1 MDAASARPLCCSA
14 HPERPAHA
22 RCMSCQK
29 VLCAECATEW
39 NGINH
44 CRRCLEARGAAARGR
59 SGLFTG
65 AVLVVLIAALLFAHA
80 RVLAWMGA
88 AAASVL

>member
-1 MDAASARPLCCSA
+1 MDAASARPLSCSA

-39 NGINH
+39 EGINH
-44 CRRCLEARGAAARGR
+44 CRRCLEARSTARGR
-59 SGLFTG
+59 SGVFTG
-65 AVLVVLIAALLFAHA
+65 AILVVLIAALLFAHA